1 MIKANSIRKIQK
13 ASYIIFLGILMGS
26 IGLLTKKPVL
36 AQTPV
41 PPQQGPVAITGA
53 TIHTVSHGVIQ
64 HGTVVFEEGIIIATG
79 SGIDI
84 PENAEIIDATGKHV
98 YPGFIHGHTTLGLM
112 EIARTQEST
121 DLQET
126 GQINPNIRAQV
137 AFHPVSEHLAVAAV
151 HGVTTVVPSLR
162 GSLIAGRLA
171 AMMTDGWTWEEM
183 TIREGLGMVINWPSM
198 RDPDAYQ
205 KDIRTLQEAFDKA
218 RRYQVAR
225 QAMSEGK
232 ATHHPYDIRW
242 ESMIP
247 VLAGDMP
254 VFISVGEIR
263 QIQAAIAWVEKEG
276 LKAVLVGNRDMEL
289 VASQLAERNIPV
301 ILSGVISG
309 PARQW
314 EGYGQAYKTPLQ
326 LFEAGVDFCIA
337 GDMGAASA
345 YRIHHHA
352 ASAVAFGLPEEEALR
367 AITINAAR
375 ILGIDD
381 MLGSIEPGKEATL
394 MITDGNALELWT
406 SKIQVFIRG
415 RKIEMMDKHLR
426 LYEQY
431 MEKHRQKQ
439 VPE

>member
-1 MIKANSIRKIQK
+1 LSIL
-13 ASYIIFLGILMGS
+13 ACSLGILTN
-26 IGLLTKKPVL
+26 IQAI
-36 AQTPV
+36 AQPPA

-53 TIHTVSHGVIQ
+53 TIHTVTEGVIE
-64 HGTVVFEEGIIIATG
+64 GGAVLFENGLITATG
-79 SGIDI
+79 IGIDI
-84 PENAEIIDATGKHV
+84 PTNAEIIDATGKHV
-98 YPGFIHGHTTLGLM
+98 YPGFIHSQTTLGLM
-112 EIARTQEST
+112 EIARIQEST

-137 AFHPVSEHLAVAAV
+137 AFHPASEHLAVAAV
-151 HGVTTVVPSLR
+151 HGVTTVVPAPR

-183 TIREGLGMVINWPSM
+183 TVREGLGMVVEWPAM
-198 RDPDAYQ
+198 RNTESYL
-205 KDIRTLQEAFDKA
+205 KDIRLLQEAFDKA
-218 RRYQVAR
+218 RRYKVAR
-225 QAMSEGK
+225 QAMKDG
-232 ATHHPYDIRW
+232 AGVHHPHDIKW
-242 ESMIP
+242 ESLIP
-247 VLAGDMP
+247 VLTGEMP
-254 VFISVGEIR
+254 VFISVGEIK
-263 QIQAAIAWVEKEG
+263 QIQAAIAWAEKEG
-276 LKAVLVGNRDMEL
+276 LQTVLVGNRDMGL
-289 VASQLAERNIPV
+289 VAGQLAEKGIPV
-301 ILSGVISG
+301 ILTGVIAG

-352 ASAVAFGLPEEEALR
+352 SSAVAFGLPEEEALR
-367 AITINAAR
+367 SITIRAAR

-381 MLGSIEPGKEATL
+381 LVGSIEPGKEATL

-406 SKIQVFIRG
+406 RKEMVFIRG
-415 RKIEMMDKHLR
+415 RQIEMRDKHLR

-439 VPE
+439 MPE